1 MVTSRSKRKTNKAGA
16 KMLTLKLQNVES
28 TNQMGDSD
36 QFYIK
41 SMSRHKN
48 EGNNNN
54 NSYRN

>member
-1 MVTSRSKRKTNKAGA
+1 
-16 KMLTLKLQNVES
+16 MLTLKLQNVES

-36 QFYIK
+36 HFYMK